1 VRIRPEKVAHLMRRE
16 VADILQQ
23 KLRDPRVSAMVSVTD
38 VEVTQDLSFARV
50 FVSIMG
56 NAGEREATMQ
66 ALAHA
71 AGFVRRELGPRL
83 GLREVPEVRFVHDES
98 LERGARVEELLKR
111 IHEGK
116 PPEDEE
122 GDEETE

>member
-1 VRIRPEKVAHLMRRE
+1 MRIRPEKVAHLMRRE
-16 VADILQQ
+16 VAEILQQ

-38 VEVTQDLSFARV
+38 VEVTHDLSYARV

-56 NAGEREATMQ
+56 KPEERASTLQ

-71 AGFVRRELGPRL
+71 AGFVRHELGSRL

-98 LERGARVEELLKR
+98 LDRGARVEDLLKR
-111 IHEGK
+111 LHDGL
-116 PPEDEE
+116 PVEDEE
-122 GDEETE
+122 LE